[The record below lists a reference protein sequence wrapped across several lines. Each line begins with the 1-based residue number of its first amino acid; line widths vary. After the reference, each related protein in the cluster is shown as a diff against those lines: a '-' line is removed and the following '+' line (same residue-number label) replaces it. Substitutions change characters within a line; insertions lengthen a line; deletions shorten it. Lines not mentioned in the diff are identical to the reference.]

1 MKIIKILIVFIS
13 IFFVISCKSK
23 VITKDGK
30 TISTSSFTKKPNILI
45 IHVDDLGYHDLSRNG
60 SKIYQTPNIDKLATE
75 SVVFNNAYA
84 NYPRCVPSRYAMM
97 TGNYPVK
104 NGNVPD
110 DGFEMSDI
118 KDNKNFVKNIKKSG
132 YQTAYFGK
140 WHLGDENS
148 LKDFGYD
155 YSFAAGHSGSPIS
168 FIHPFNKQKWGNG
181 KSKKSPIPNVD
192 EVSKKGDYLMDVM
205 TDNVIK
211 YIKNANRNKPFMAMF
226 SFYAVHQPLEAKEED
241 IKRNTK
247 EIKNFDFGSQPEF
260 IKEGT
265 GRTKMRQNHPK
276 YAAMIETMDENVG
289 KLLQTLKDLNIDDNT
304 IIVFSSDHGGLSNDG
319 TKQRDLATSNFPLRA
334 GKGWL
339 YEGGIKIPLF
349 VKWNKKFAP
358 RKEDNALVTLMDV
371 FPTLLD
377 VTSKKSLNTDGK
389 SFLPILSDKDK
400 WTDRTIFWHSS
411 RARPVNT
418 GDTKSSA
425 IRQGNY
431 KLINWYIEGRTELY
445 DISKDPYESKDLS
458 KVNPQITA
466 QLLKK
471 LNNWKSNF

>member
-1 MKIIKILIVFIS
+1 
-13 IFFVISCKSK
+13 
-23 VITKDGK
+23 
-30 TISTSSFTKKPNILI
+30 
-45 IHVDDLGYHDLSRNG
+45 
-60 SKIYQTPNIDKLATE
+60 
-75 SVVFNNAYA
+75 
-84 NYPRCVPSRYAMM
+84 
-97 TGNYPVK
+97 
-104 NGNVPD
+104 
-110 DGFEMSDI
+110 
-118 KDNKNFVKNIKKSG
+118 
-132 YQTAYFGK
+132 
-140 WHLGDENS
+140 
-148 LKDFGYD
+148 
-155 YSFAAGHSGSPIS
+155 
-168 FIHPFNKQKWGNG
+168 
-181 KSKKSPIPNVD
+181 
-192 EVSKKGDYLMDVM
+192 
-205 TDNVIK
+205 
-211 YIKNANRNKPFMAMF
+211 
-226 SFYAVHQPLEAKEED
+226 
-241 IKRNTK
+241 
-247 EIKNFDFGSQPEF
+247 
-260 IKEGT
+260 
-265 GRTKMRQNHPK
+265 
-276 YAAMIETMDENVG
+276 MIETMDQNVG

-319 TKQRDLATSNFPLRA
+319 TKKRDLATSNFPLRA

-389 SFLPILSDKDK
+389 SFLPILNDKEK

-411 RARPVNT
+411 KARPVNT